1 MPVFISYSHSDSEF
15 VDKLASQLVL
25 NRTYVWIDRWE
36 LAVGDSLIRRIEE
49 SIQQASALLV
59 VLSKA
64 SVLSEW
70 CRKEL
75 SAGLVRELEEKRV
88 LVLPVLLEDCVV
100 PLFLRDKVYA
110 DFRLDFDKGLAS
122 AIKGVAKFTSDTL
135 GRGQTDED
143 PQYHHDWGIAWRER
157 GGLVHLEI
165 IAATHSPRV
174 PFTVLTT
181 ITLTGNQFA
190 TDRFHHFASK
200 GFDWF
205 ARKVVIGLANESPA
219 PDSLRILIDDSLP
232 KERKFTV
239 KDSKSAQ
246 VYEMAVSCRRLGEDT
261 GMDVL
266 YDVKPILQMCFDQM
280 EGARR
285 NPPAEEV
292 VQLMSLIQS

>member
-1 MPVFISYSHSDSEF
+1 MPVFISYSHSDGEF

-25 NRTYVWIDRWE
+25 NRTYIWIDRWE
-36 LAVGDSLIRRIEE
+36 LAVGDSLTRRIEE

-64 SVLSEW
+64 SVESEW
-70 CRKEL
+70 CRREL

-88 LVLPVLLEDCVV
+88 LVLPVLLEDCDV

-110 DFRLDFDKGLAS
+110 DFRSDFDTGLAS
-122 AIKGVAKFTSDTL
+122 VLKGVAKFTSDTL
-135 GRGQTDED
+135 GRGKTDED
-143 PQYHHDWGIAWRER
+143 PQYHHDWGIAWGER
-157 GGLVHLEI
+157 GGFVHLEI

-174 PFTVLTT
+174 PYSVLTT
-181 ITLTGNQFA
+181 ISLTGNEFA
-190 TDRFHHFASK
+190 TKRFHHFASK

-205 ARKVVIGLANESPA
+205 ARKVVIGLANESPD

-239 KDSKSAQ
+239 KDSKSNQ
-246 VYEMAVSCRRLGEDT
+246 VYEMVVSCRRLGEDT

-266 YDVKPILQMCFDQM
+266 YDVKPILQMCFEQI
-280 EGARR
+280 EGAKR
-285 NPPAEEV
+285 NPPEEEV
-292 VQLMSLIQS
+292 AQLMSLIRS